1 MPLDLLAAKLINCR
15 NRRFVI
21 HSDLTIFGRALNN
34 YKGLAIKSFKQK
46 LDAEALAIPTFN
58 LNTNSSSIIDFSML
72 DSRMG
77 ALPTEAISS

>member
-34 YKGLAIKSFKQK
+34 YKGLAIKSFKQNGCRSACYSYIQPK
-46 LDAEALAIPTFN
+46 H
-58 LNTNSSSIIDFSML
+58 
-72 DSRMG
+72 
-77 ALPTEAISS
+77 

>member
-34 YKGLAIKSFKQK
+34 YKGLAIKSFKQNWMQK
-46 LDAEALAIPTFN
+46 RLLFLHST
-58 LNTNSSSIIDFSML
+58 
-72 DSRMG
+72 
-77 ALPTEAISS
+77 